1 MTKYP
6 LFGQDSQPL
15 YTSKILAFIGTGIF
29 WFIFL
34 ILMIF
39 IKPIDKKPKYK
50 TVQIVLTS
58 EVTKDKEEISSSTAQ
73 AAPAP
78 KIEEE
83 KIPEIESPKSQPE
96 VEKIEN
102 PKPQPKPESQETNVS
117 QKKENPKPVEK
128 SQAPAKGESPK
139 LYKSVDDQLD
149 DIFTG
154 ESSSV
159 SDQSVWDSFESDLP
173 VKNTSDYLP
182 VQSGVV
188 QSNSQAQVTNSDQR
202 IKSQATSNTTSTAA
216 ASSEVQNMLADIE
229 GAKGVAQSS
238 VNGQA
243 QNPTNSTNLS
253 ADSDLKWTSGKARR
267 LLLPSNPEIKISKE
281 NQNRINFSQAII
293 SFTVD
298 KNGYVVRST
307 ISVQPSI
314 PQSVLDEIANQIADW
329 WFDSDDSGQ
338 AIASFTWKIQRG

>member
-58 EVTKDKEEISSSTAQ
+58 EVTKDKEEKSSSTAQ

-173 VKNTSDYLP
+173 VKNTSDYVP

-188 QSNSQAQVTNSDQR
+188 QSNSQAQVNNSDQR
-202 IKSQATSNTTSTAA
+202 IKSQATSNTTSTAP

>member
-50 TVQIVLTS
+50 AVQIVLTS
-58 EVTKDKEEISSSTAQ
+58 EVTKDKEEKSSSAAQ
-73 AAPAP
+73 VAPAP

-102 PKPQPKPESQETNVS
+102 PKP
-117 QKKENPKPVEK
+117 VEK
-128 SQAPAKGESPK
+128 TQAPAKRESPK

-338 AIASFTWKIQRG
+338 AIASFIWKIQRG